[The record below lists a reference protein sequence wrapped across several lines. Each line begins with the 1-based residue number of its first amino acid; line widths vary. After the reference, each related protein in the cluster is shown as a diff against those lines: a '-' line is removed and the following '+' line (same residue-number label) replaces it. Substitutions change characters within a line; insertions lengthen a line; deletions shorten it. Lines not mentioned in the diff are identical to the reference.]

1 MLTLQSNSNME
12 KTFVNVEYIDH
23 MGTDRSVVA
32 AARVSFANANDE
44 ERTEEQ
50 DAKLI
55 KYLAK
60 HHHWTPFAHTSLTLR
75 MSAPLPIRTQCFK
88 HKSGFVENEESRRY
102 ISSKPTYYVPQNW
115 RHSVD
120 NKKQGSGA
128 EFEAFEDFVEDTFYY
143 EHMNNCIEMY
153 EDALD
158 RGVCEEQA
166 RFYLP
171 QGCIVNWYWTG
182 SIAAFARFFNQR
194 TDTHAQYEIQLLA
207 EMVGDIIQPLFPISW
222 KELTT
227 K

>member
-1 MLTLQSNSNME
+1 M
-12 KTFVNVEYIDH
+12 
-23 MGTDRSVVA
+23 
-32 AARVSFANANDE
+32 
-44 ERTEEQ
+44 
-50 DAKLI
+50 
-55 KYLAK
+55 
-60 HHHWTPFAHTSLTLR
+60 
-75 MSAPLPIRTQCFK
+75 
-88 HKSGFVENEESRRY
+88 
-102 ISSKPTYYVPQNW
+102 PQNW